1 MDMLNYENAT
11 IRDAAL
17 QFEELALVVIL
28 RIVRDCANNEMLK
41 AQFGDHKTI
50 LQSMCFSVRSR
61 DVLDDLLHVI
71 GVNTFEDITD
81 IPVRLQTDNDW
92 GGIQM
97 IGHATEDKWFD
108 FSDFETE

>member
-1 MDMLNYENAT
+1 MDMLNYEKAT

-17 QFEELALVVIL
+17 QFEELALVVAL
-28 RIVRDCANNEMLK
+28 RVVRDCANNEILK

-50 LQSMCFSVRSR
+50 LQVMYFSVSSE
-61 DVLDDLLHVI
+61 DVLNELFNVI
-71 GVNTFEDITD
+71 GVDSFDQIAD
-81 IPVRLQTDNDW
+81 IPVRLKTDNEW

-108 FSDFETE
+108 FSDFLQ